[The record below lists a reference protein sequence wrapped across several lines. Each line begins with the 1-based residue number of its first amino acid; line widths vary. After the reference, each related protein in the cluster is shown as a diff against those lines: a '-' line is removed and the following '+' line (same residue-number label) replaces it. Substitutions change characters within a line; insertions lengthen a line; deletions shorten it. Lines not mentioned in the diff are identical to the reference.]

1 MVIAKLLKRTFAPP
15 PFGAHYSYSDK
26 KHLWDF
32 KETINVEG
40 VKKFSHY
47 REYFAPSFAFYL
59 LHFIPLSSLSLLNLV
74 VRFSWEEAKTFCG
87 NSFGTVVSPRR
98 WGPPG
103 EYSPPFLISLNCILL
118 QTM

>member
-59 LHFIPLSSLSLLNLV
+59 LHFIPLSSLSLFP
-74 VRFSWEEAKTFCG
+74 FSFESCCA
-87 NSFGTVVSPRR
+87 V
-98 WGPPG
+98 
-103 EYSPPFLISLNCILL
+103 
-118 QTM
+118 